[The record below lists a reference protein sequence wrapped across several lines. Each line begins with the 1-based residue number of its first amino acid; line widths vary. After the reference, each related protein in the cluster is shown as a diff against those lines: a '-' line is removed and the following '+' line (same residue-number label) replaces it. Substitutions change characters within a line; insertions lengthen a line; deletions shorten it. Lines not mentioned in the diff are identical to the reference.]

1 LFKDSFAL
9 LLKPLKIFFLKVLK
23 IIQRQHDA
31 ATENGGTV
39 KLGPTTEDG
48 GGGR

>member
-1 LFKDSFAL
+1 LFKGSFAL

-23 IIQRQHDA
+23 IIQRRYDA
-31 ATENGGTV
+31 ATKNGGTV

-48 GGGR
+48 GTGR